1 MKKFYGLEQS
11 DTQSNYNNAAN
22 HFYDVTDH
30 QERLNPKNTIADR
43 FQNVQD
49 NVEINKN
56 SESFKRNN
64 AAFHGQDY
72 EVKSQGSVFQRNLHA
87 FHGQEMQ

>member
-1 MKKFYGLEQS
+1 MHPDQIPAEVKAHPEFKQNMKKFYGLEQS

-22 HFYDVTDH
+22 RFYDATDH
-30 QERLNPKNTIADR
+30 RDRLNPKNTIGER

-56 SESFKRNN
+56 GE
-64 AAFHGQDY
+64 QY
-72 EVKSQGSVFQRNLHA
+72 
-87 FHGQEMQ
+87 